1 MATGDKTKP
10 AKSELDY
17 LAEIARWTR
26 QAALPVVKERVERLI
41 DSEAKKRVYA
51 AMEEGTATRVA
62 IEKATGVNVGRDM
75 NPWIKQW
82 EAEGIVDRGS
92 NPPKATFS
100 FSELGIPPAQA
111 KAERP
116 RKGAATKG

>member
-1 MATGDKTKP
+1 MASGDKIER
-10 AKSELDY
+10 AKTELDY
-17 LAEIARWTR
+17 LADIARWTR
-26 QAALPVVKERVERLI
+26 EAALPVVKERVERLL
-41 DSEAKKRVYA
+41 DGEAKKRVYA
-51 AMEEGTATRVA
+51 AMEEGTATKVA

-82 EAEGIVDRGS
+82 EAEGIVHQGS

-100 FSELGIPPAQA
+100 LSELGIPPAPA

-116 RKGAATKG
+116 RKGAPKG